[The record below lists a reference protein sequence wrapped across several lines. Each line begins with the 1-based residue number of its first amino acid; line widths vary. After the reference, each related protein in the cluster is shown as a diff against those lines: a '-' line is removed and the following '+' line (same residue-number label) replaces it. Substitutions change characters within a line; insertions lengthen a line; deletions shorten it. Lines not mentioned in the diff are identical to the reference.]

1 MLPTLDVSWPN
12 MVELAILIIKNC
24 IKVDVFKRY
33 VLVSATTSCNDIS
46 PTESSNVF
54 SIKING
60 EPKEVYCDMRSYGG
74 GWTVIQRRGDYGN
87 PENYFQ
93 RSWNEYK
100 DGFGSPKKEFWIGLD
115 ALHELT
121 WNEPVD
127 VRT

>member
-1 MLPTLDVSWPN
+1 
-12 MVELAILIIKNC
+12 MVELATLIIKNC
-24 IKVDVFKRY
+24 KVDVFKRP

-93 RSWNEYK
+93 RPWNEYK

-127 VRT
+127 VST